1 MKEVVATKLGYH
13 GQLREPGTRFM
24 VEDDLEA
31 SWFKPEKSG
40 GKKSPA
46 AEKPSKGGN
55 PEPKPD
61 PLV

>member
-31 SWFKPEKSG
+31 SWFEPVESGGEKSLAAAKPSSGDKPEL
-40 GKKSPA
+40 
-46 AEKPSKGGN
+46 KPRA
-55 PEPKPD
+55 
-61 PLV
+61 LV

>member
-31 SWFKPEKSG
+31 SWFEPVESDGEKP
-40 GKKSPA
+40 PA
-46 AEKPSKGGN
+46 AAKPSKGDK
-55 PEPKPD
+55 PELKPRA
-61 PLV
+61 LV

>member
-1 MKEVVATKLGYH
+1 MKEVIATKLGYH

-31 SWFKPEKSG
+31 SWFEPVESG
-40 GKKSPA
+40 GKKPPA
-46 AEKPSKGGN
+46 AAKPSKGGN